1 MGFTVRW
8 GWPHTGASV
17 MAPVMAVLIVRWLLI
32 ASMWHGDDEWYVPPL
47 VLHIRGV
54 AKEGA
59 KTKTGEQES

>member
-1 MGFTVRW
+1 
-8 GWPHTGASV
+8 

-32 ASMWHGDDEWYVPPL
+32 ASMGHGDDEWYVPPL

-59 KTKTGEQES
+59 KTKTWEQES